1 MKGVIAVKKIL
12 LITITLC
19 ICIVLIVYSNDSK
32 KEASSIKLPDVSDIK
47 AVQIVKEGQT
57 IYQANSEWIK
67 ELTNEI
73 SSSKITNIQSIS
85 DAPTNVNKC
94 IQINFVFETGA
105 STIFLY
111 EKQSGFNKL
120 WYIEQPYNS
129 ICIAN
134 DTLIEMLN

>member
-1 MKGVIAVKKIL
+1 MKKIF

-19 ICIVLIVYSNDSK
+19 ICVFLIIYSNDSK
-32 KEASSIKLPDVSDIK
+32 KEVSSIKLPDVSDIK

-57 IYQANSEWIK
+57 TYQANSEWIK
-67 ELTNEI
+67 ELTNKI
-73 SSSKITNIQSIS
+73 ISSKITNIQSIS

-94 IQINFVFETGA
+94 IQIDFVFETGI

-111 EKQSGFNKL
+111 EKQSGFNKS

-134 DTLIEMLN
+134 DTLVEMLN